1 MYVACQ
7 RMSALGG
14 IIVGGESEYSEYSE
28 CSECFSAL
36 KKTKKKL
43 KLKNNTKQT

>member
-14 IIVGGESEYSEYSE
+14 IIVGGESECSE